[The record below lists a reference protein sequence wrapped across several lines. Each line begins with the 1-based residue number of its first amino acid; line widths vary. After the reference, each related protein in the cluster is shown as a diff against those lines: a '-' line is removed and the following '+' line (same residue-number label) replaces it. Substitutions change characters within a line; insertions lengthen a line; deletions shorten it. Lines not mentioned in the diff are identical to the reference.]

1 MELPFLKKYK
11 KEESRESELVALTP
25 EEIYERGVATLK
37 DLIAPAG
44 LEITPNHLKLAGK
57 LARTI
62 FIFGYP
68 NVLTTGWFSPII
80 NLAETYDIGIFFHP
94 LDTSQMLHQLRK
106 RASQLEAQL
115 AEQEEKGLVRD
126 PLLEAALQNIEALRD
141 SLQQGSDRLFHVGC
155 AITFFASNEE
165 ELAKVES
172 RFMNILESHQISAKV
187 AIFQQFEGY
196 ETSMPLGQ
204 DLLGIRTALNLGP
217 ASTFFPFISVDLTQ
231 DKGIL
236 YGINSHNNSLII
248 FDRFSMENANMVV
261 FAKSG
266 AGKSYFAKL
275 DIIRSLMMGID
286 VLVIDPENEYERI
299 ARALGGSF
307 FRIAIGSPD
316 RINPFDIPPVAEDES
331 PSEVLRSHILQL
343 IGLIKVMVG
352 ELKPEEEVV
361 LDQALQQTYAA
372 RDILPDRPFVGKE
385 PPVMSDLETV
395 LEGME
400 GGKELAF
407 KLYKFTKG
415 TFAEFINHPTSVS
428 MDNRLVV
435 FSIRDLEEE
444 LRPVAMYLVLHHI
457 WTIIRK
463 TLKRRLVIIDEAWW
477 MMRHPEGA
485 NFLMSLAKR
494 GRIYFLGITT
504 ITQDVEDFMSSPQ
517 GKPLITNSSLQLL
530 LRQSTAAI
538 ERLSEVF
545 KLTAAEKEILTTAGV
560 GEGIFFAGLK
570 HAMIKVVA
578 SYTEDLIITSDP
590 AQLLAM
596 RQKELKPE

>member
-1 MELPFLKKYK
+1 MPLPFFQKPKREEP
-11 KEESRESELVALTP
+11 KELAALTP

-44 LEITPNHLKLAGK
+44 LEVTPNHLKLEGK

-68 NVLTTGWFSPII
+68 NVLTAGWFSPII
-80 NLAETYDIGIFFHP
+80 NVPETYDIGIFFHP
-94 LDTSQMLHQLRK
+94 LDTSKILHQLRK
-106 RASQLEAQL
+106 RAAQLEAQM
-115 AEQEEKGLVRD
+115 AEQEEKRLVRD
-126 PLLEAALQNIEALRD
+126 PMLEAALQNIEALRD
-141 SLQQGSDRLFHVGC
+141 SLQQGSDRLFHVSC
-155 AITFFASNEE
+155 AITFFAANEN
-165 ELAKVES
+165 ELANVES
-172 RFMNILESHQISAKV
+172 RFMTILASHQVNAKV

-196 ETSMPLGQ
+196 ETSMPLAH

-236 YGINSHNNSLII
+236 YGVNAHNNSLIV

-307 FRIAIGSPD
+307 FRIAIGSSD
-316 RINPFDIPPVAEDES
+316 RINPFEIPPVGEEES

-372 RDILPDRPFVGKE
+372 RDILPDRPFIGKE
-385 PPVMSDLETV
+385 APVMSDLESI
-395 LEGME
+395 LAEME

-415 TFAEFINHPTSVS
+415 TFAEFINHPTTVS

-457 WTIIRK
+457 WTTIRK
-463 TLKRRLVIIDEAWW
+463 TLKRRLVVIDEAWW
-477 MMRHPEGA
+477 LMRHPDGA
-485 NFLMSLAKR
+485 NFLMQLAKR
-494 GRIYFLGITT
+494 GRKYFLGLTT
-504 ITQDVEDFMSSPQ
+504 ITQDIGDFLQSPQ

-530 LRQSTAAI
+530 LRQSPAAI
-538 ERLSEVF
+538 EQLAEVF
-545 KLTAAEKEILTTAGV
+545 KLTAAEKEILSTAGV

-570 HAMIKVVA
+570 HAMIKVVP

-596 RQKELKPE
+596 REKELKQH